1 MLIVRACLSGWGH
14 TECVARAIS
23 CWLHKGSVHASPHG
37 HTLHARHPLAHMH
50 YMLRVCYR
58 PNHSGHTPRAQHT
71 VRCLHQRPMPAVPY
85 PDTPP
90 HTTQSGTGYTD
101 KLFTSCYNFGPS
113 VPWKGGWA
121 KGPGPACTPT
131 SSGADP
137 SPSSAGSQGHSIRPA
152 GVEVEMGEQGR
163 ACEATVGWAEA
174 GAWGWG
180 PGPRKS
186 GSMRASQASEQATG
200 IAHTVG

>member
-1 MLIVRACLSGWGH
+1 
-14 TECVARAIS
+14 
-23 CWLHKGSVHASPHG
+23 
-37 HTLHARHPLAHMH
+37 MH

-58 PNHSGHTPRAQHT
+58 PNHSGCTLRAQHT
-71 VRCLHQRPMPAVPY
+71 LRCLHQRPMPAVPY

-131 SSGADP
+131 PSGADP

-152 GVEVEMGEQGR
+152 GGEVELESRGEPVKPQ
-163 ACEATVGWAEA
+163 
-174 GAWGWG
+174 WGG
-180 PGPRKS
+180 QKRRGGGGDQDPGNLGPRGPRRPQS
-186 GSMRASQASEQATG
+186 RRQALPTLSAE
-200 IAHTVG
+200 VSRSWL